1 MYKNYIKRLIDIV
14 LGVCALP
21 FVLLVI
27 LVFGPLIYFSDR
39 GPVFYNAERLGK
51 DGKTYKMF
59 KLRSMKMNAPDI
71 RNADGSTFNGDVIRV

>member
-39 GPVFYNAERLGK
+39 GRFFIMQSVLGK
-51 DGKTYKMF
+51 MEKHIKCLNF
-59 KLRSMKMNAPDI
+59 
-71 RNADGSTFNGDVIRV
+71 VQ